1 MAPLIR
7 NAMPAGNLN
16 IQRYVAPGE
25 VATAIGAMDVKAI
38 EHQNAF
44 QPSLAQVSD
53 KNKNNKWLK
62 DLALNPSHIEIQP
75 TTHASLQARDVEP
88 DNEPNA
94 INCNSFGIRGGHRCQ
109 IIGGGLDIQ
118 SRLRKNHGQRQIPR
132 PISKQDDE
140 PKLTRRNKGSE
151 SHPCGEHDTDGRCA
165 QIVSPRYTYISGT
178 IPDTQDLLE
187 MAAAAGIDATDLN
200 PHEVAVALGIDNT
213 NLTLHKH
220 REMQYKS
227 FLGDHESKEDME
239 AALDAYYRRV
249 EAHKR
254 ARATATAVGIS
265 VTVVVCVFLLGLIFL
280 YLRKR
285 SKKLVAARGR
295 VAELELET
303 RTKGGDVQGAQTS
316 TV

>member
-1 MAPLIR
+1 MAPIIR
-7 NAMPAGNLN
+7 NSMPAGDLD
-16 IQRYVAPGE
+16 IQRYIAPGE
-25 VATAIGAMDVKAI
+25 VATISAMDTKAI

-44 QPSLAQVSD
+44 QPSLARVSD
-53 KNKNNKWLK
+53 ENKNNKWLK
-62 DLALNPSHIEIQP
+62 DVALNPSHIEIQP
-75 TTHASLQARDVEP
+75 TTLASLQARDLER

-94 INCNSFGIRGGHRCQ
+94 INCSSFGIRGGHRCQ
-109 IIGGGLDIQ
+109 IIGGGDIQ

-132 PISKQDDE
+132 PISKHDDE

-151 SHPCGEHDTDGRCA
+151 SHPCSEHDTDGRCA
-165 QIVSPRYTYISGT
+165 QIVSPRDTDISEIMSNVNT
-178 IPDTQDLLE
+178 FANI
-187 MAAAAGIDATDLN
+187 AAVEGF
-200 PHEVAVALGIDNT
+200 DNT
-213 NLTLHKH
+213 HHDLHKH
-220 REMQYKS
+220 REMKYKS

-239 AALDAYYRRV
+239 AAIAAYHRRV

-285 SKKLVAARGR
+285 SKKLAAAKGR

-303 RTKGGDVQGAQTS
+303 RTKGNAGREEKAGKV
-316 TV
+316 